1 MIHNKVGIKTYNNIK
16 YSLHLYMFLR
26 RSNIQIYYMRRI
38 PSSYSYEV
46 QLVNEYDISSINNA
60 LRNKDCEFAVVK
72 SSNIADVSY
81 QFWSKYITYASHRP
95 YYRIF
100 R

>member
-1 MIHNKVGIKTYNNIK
+1 
-16 YSLHLYMFLR
+16 
-26 RSNIQIYYMRRI
+26 MRRI

-72 SSNIADVSY
+72 SSFKIVPISY
-81 QFWSKYITYASHRP
+81 GTRYGYTLK
-95 YYRIF
+95 
-100 R
+100 